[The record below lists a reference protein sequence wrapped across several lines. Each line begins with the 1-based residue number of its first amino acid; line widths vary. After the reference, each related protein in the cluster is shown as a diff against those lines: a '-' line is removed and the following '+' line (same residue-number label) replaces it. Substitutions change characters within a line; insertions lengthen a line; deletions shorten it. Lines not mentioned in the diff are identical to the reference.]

1 MDISYLFPP
10 TCLLNHFILICST
23 VLHLHETSPKIQS
36 DTSIPIMLIW
46 IQWILS
52 CLMVS
57 AELKAHVFSDRIYMK
72 ERARSMALVS
82 QNLQVL
88 SLQGKVISL
97 TAYVTATEGKS

>member
-1 MDISYLFPP
+1 
-10 TCLLNHFILICST
+10 
-23 VLHLHETSPKIQS
+23 
-36 DTSIPIMLIW
+36 
-46 IQWILS
+46 
-52 CLMVS
+52 MVS